1 MRKDEKTD
9 KPSTGEKMR
18 KDEKADKPNASKTS
32 EKWRNKEGNKI
43 PNREQNKTLSWWGK
57 AWRRKRY
64 RAKSGRGR
72 A

>member
-32 EKWRNKEGNKI
+32 EK
-43 PNREQNKTLSWWGK
+43 
-57 AWRRKRY
+57 
-64 RAKSGRGR
+64 
-72 A
+72 